1 MATVSSSLQFRRMQ
15 QEAKAKELGQQL
27 DNLKSRMEFRNEDD
41 LSTELDALLR
51 QLESK
56 DSRIGSLENEL
67 EKKSVKIQ
75 ELILQMEV
83 LGQKLDG
90 SYQDTL
96 KALQNS
102 DLAIAADRKQL
113 EQKLSH
119 METLLSQSKLVTEK
133 SAPNDSSFLTTQPQR
148 QLPMSS
154 NVADFLQEHLSH
166 SEEEKRSMIE
176 EKVRLESHIME
187 LKQVQ
192 KIRDDKIGLLEK
204 KNLDQATQI
213 VQLATQLADL
223 QQSKNRVMGASDYE
237 DEGFIEH
244 LRFLA
249 RSAEE
254 ERDALARRLKD
265 KEAALNDTMTALE
278 ETKRNMDRLELSV
291 QAQAAAKEQLSQELG
306 MLQST
311 LVTKESE
318 LQGMEDAALSSKSV
332 ISSLT
337 SDVISLQS
345 HLKTT
350 EDKLTE
356 TCSAYV
362 YAQEELAGKQTALA
376 NLESNLYVLEEQ
388 VNQKESELRASVE
401 HANSLTKTL
410 EQRNIH
416 IQQMEEKAACVSKQA
431 QDWADVLDE
440 VRSAKQVAEDNV
452 ILLERTIDDL
462 KAKLAESCASLER
475 AQSERKEEREQ
486 LKAQIHDLIEQLAEK
501 GAELQASENALDDLR
516 QQQDGKLKMKQDAE
530 KELSDYKA
538 QLEEMK
544 GRSNE
549 AFREAEAD
557 RLKLVDQ
564 IAELESKLAEIDQV
578 AGLAKVA
585 LEKAL
590 DDKEA
595 SDAKIEDLQKQ
606 LAEASDATTRSSD
619 DGRSAIIQDLQSM
632 LEASQQEAI
641 LSKENV
647 QQVQQALESA
657 EQKSLELEQQLSQ
670 LNEVFQ
676 QAQLENEAPALQ
688 AQVDALENE
697 VEELKVSLLSSEEKY
712 SFQEEALKRA
722 VEDSELQG
730 RAVKVFENQMS
741 CLQKQLD
748 DFESQPDVLEDVR
761 CALEARISE
770 LTNLLAGMEADRA
783 FSQTEYATLQNR
795 FEQAQQ
801 TEQSLADE
809 LEASR
814 SELAKCIAEHAEE
827 AELYR
832 ERGEQ
837 CVKLEAELKSFQL
850 RVTTLESALAEI
862 KGHSS
867 SPQNRINAIEEEKQK
882 MEADLKKQIHELDSR
897 LLDSTKEVQL
907 LRVNLNQSLELR
919 STHASRLEELTG
931 QLELFHSQLRE
942 KDQLIAARDKSI
954 SEQAAK
960 MEELIAHIV
969 EVEGQLAESDKITK
983 FSRTC
988 SSRLEE
994 EKRISE
1000 ARSQKKIVEMETQL
1014 AESGRRVETLQTSLS
1029 NVEDEKRE
1037 LKEKRKDVEAK
1048 LNNLTMLLRLK
1059 EEELE
1064 AQNRSSRDHV
1074 KKVDDLM
1081 RQLAEVEGRLEV
1093 SNQVAEFL
1101 QSCLSKADEE
1111 NRLNES
1117 KWQKKIGQLEI
1128 AIAET
1133 KRRSE
1138 MAVLRAE
1145 EEKRLSDSKAK
1156 DLVLSVERSVQ
1167 TFLASHGQTDIEVPP
1182 TIDTVAPLTD
1192 PSKQKRQEILLAGV
1206 IPLAILAVWAGV
1218 SLPCM
1223 RPSVP
1228 SSVSPNIPAKP
1239 VPIISVDLESSG
1251 WQNKTPTIGL
1261 SSSSSSSSDCLETV
1275 STFFRTVAVK
1285 EPVVVKDD
1293 PSPIE
1298 SAPKSSFW
1306 SGPPA
1311 KSLEKVSAKHV
1322 GQIHRAVTDWLSDS
1336 LMANQFN

>member
-1 MATVSSSLQFRRMQ
+1 MATVSPSLQLRRMQ

-27 DNLKSRMEFRNEDD
+27 DNLKSRMEVRDEDD

-56 DSRIGSLENEL
+56 DSRIGSLESEL

-83 LGQKLDG
+83 LGQEIDG

-96 KALQNS
+96 KALQNG
-102 DLAIAADRKQL
+102 DLAVVADRKQL

-119 METLLSQSKLVTEK
+119 METLLSQSKLVTEH
-133 SAPNDSSFLTTQPQR
+133 SAPNGSSFLTTEPQR

-154 NVADFLQEHLSH
+154 NVTDFLQEHLSH
-166 SEEEKRSMIE
+166 SEEEKRSLIE
-176 EKVRLESHIME
+176 EKVRLDSHIIE

-192 KIRDDKIGLLEK
+192 KIRDDKIALLEK

-223 QQSKNRVMGASDYE
+223 QQSKNRVMGASGSE
-237 DEGFIEH
+237 EEGFIEH

-254 ERDALARRLKD
+254 ERDTLARRLEG
-265 KEAALNDTMTALE
+265 KEAALKDTMTALE
-278 ETKRNMDRLELSV
+278 ETKRNIDRLELSV
-291 QAQAAAKEQLSQELG
+291 QEQAAAKNQLSQELG

-311 LVTKESE
+311 LATKESE
-318 LQGMEDAALSSKSV
+318 LQSMESAALSNKSI

-337 SDVISLQS
+337 SDVTSLQS
-345 HLKTT
+345 HLKST

-356 TCSAYV
+356 TSSAYAF
-362 YAQEELAGKQTALA
+362 AQEELARKQTALA
-376 NLESNLYVLEEQ
+376 NLESDLHALEEQ
-388 VNQKESELRASVE
+388 VEQKESELRASVE
-401 HANSLTKTL
+401 HANSLTRTL

-416 IQQMEEKAACVSKQA
+416 IQQMEEKVASVSKQA
-431 QDWADVLDE
+431 QDSADVLDE
-440 VRSAKQVAEDNV
+440 VRSAKQVAEENLL
-452 ILLERTIDDL
+452 LLEKTIDDL
-462 KAKLAESCASLER
+462 KAQLVDSCASLER
-475 AQSERKEEREQ
+475 AQSQREEEREQ
-486 LKAQIHDLIEQLAEK
+486 LKAQIQDLIEQLSEK
-501 GAELQASENALDDLR
+501 GVELQASENALNELR
-516 QQQDGKLKMKQDAE
+516 AQQEETLEIKEDTE
-530 KELSDYKA
+530 KELSNHKA

-544 GRSNE
+544 GRLEE
-549 AFREAEAD
+549 AYREAEAV
-557 RLKLVDQ
+557 RLTMVNQ
-564 IAELESKLAEIDQV
+564 IADLESRLAEIDQV

-595 SDAKIEDLQKQ
+595 SDAKIDDLQKQ
-606 LAEASDATTRSSD
+606 LVEAFQSS
-619 DGRSAIIQDLQSM
+619 GEKNSTIIQDLQSR
-632 LEASQQEAI
+632 LEASQEEAI

-647 QQVQQALESA
+647 HQMQQALESA
-657 EQKSLELEQQLSQ
+657 EQKSIELEQQLSQ
-670 LNEVFQ
+670 LNEMFR
-676 QAQLENEAPALQ
+676 QAELENDAPSLQ
-688 AQVDALENE
+688 ARVDVLENE
-697 VEELKVSLLSSEEKY
+697 VAELKVSLQSAEEKCL
-712 SFQEEALKRA
+712 FQEEALKKA
-722 VEDSELQG
+722 VEDSESHD
-730 RAVKVFENQMS
+730 RTVKVFENQMA
-741 CLQKQLD
+741 CLQKELD
-748 DFESQPDVLEDVR
+748 DFESQPDVSDDVS
-761 CALEARISE
+761 CALEAKIIE
-770 LTNLLAGMEADRA
+770 LTNLMAGMEADLA
-783 FSQTEYATLQNR
+783 SSQTEYATLQSR
-795 FEQAQQ
+795 LEQAQQ
-801 TEQSLADE
+801 TEQSLADK
-809 LEASR
+809 LEASMA
-814 SELAKCIAEHAEE
+814 ELAKFIAEHAEE

-832 ERGEQ
+832 ARGEQ
-837 CVKLEAELKSFQL
+837 CVKLEAELKTFQQ
-850 RVTTLESALAEI
+850 RVTTLETALAEI
-862 KGHSS
+862 KNDSS
-867 SPQNRINAIEEEKQK
+867 SPQHKINAIEEEKQK
-882 MEADLKKQIHELDSR
+882 LEADLKKQIHDLDSR

-919 STHASRLEELTG
+919 STHASRLEELTA
-931 QLELFHSQLRE
+931 QLELFHSQLLE
-942 KDQLIAARDKSI
+942 KDQVIAAKDKSL

-960 MEELIAHIV
+960 MEELIAHIA

-1014 AESGRRVETLQTSLS
+1014 TESVRQVETLQTTLS
-1029 NVEDEKRE
+1029 SVEEEKRE
-1037 LKEKRKDVEAK
+1037 LKEKRKDLEAK

-1059 EEELE
+1059 EEEIE
-1064 AQNRSSRDHV
+1064 AKDRNNRDHV
-1074 KKVDDLM
+1074 MKVDDLM
-1081 RQLAEVEGRLEV
+1081 RQLAEVEGRLQV

-1133 KRRSE
+1133 KRKSE
-1138 MAVLRAE
+1138 IAVLRAE

-1156 DLVLSVERSVQ
+1156 DLVMSVERSVQ
-1167 TFLASHGQTDIEVPP
+1167 RFLASHGQADIKILPTMDIVTPISDPP
-1182 TIDTVAPLTD
+1182 
-1192 PSKQKRQEILLAGV
+1192 KQKHQEVFLAGV

-1223 RPSVP
+1223 RPPVP
-1228 SSVSPNIPAKP
+1228 SSVAPNIPAKKAP
-1239 VPIISVDLESSG
+1239 FKSFTVNPESNA
-1251 WQNKTPTIGL
+1251 WQNKTPTIGVTL
-1261 SSSSSSSSDCLETV
+1261 SSSSDCLETV

-1293 PSPIE
+1293 LPTKE
-1298 SAPKSSFW
+1298 SAPTSSFW
-1306 SGPPA
+1306 SSAPVN
-1311 KSLEKVSAKHV
+1311 SVEKVSAKHV
-1322 GQIHRAVTDWLSDS
+1322 GQIHRAVTDLLSDS